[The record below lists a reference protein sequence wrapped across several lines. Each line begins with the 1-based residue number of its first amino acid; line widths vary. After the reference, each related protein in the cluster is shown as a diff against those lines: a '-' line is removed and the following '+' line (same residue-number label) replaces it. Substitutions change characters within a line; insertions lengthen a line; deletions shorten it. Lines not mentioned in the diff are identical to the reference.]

1 MKNIARLIVAISV
14 FLASA
19 SFISCEDAIITAE
32 KLPAAARAFIEEY
45 FPESAVSYVK
55 KDKELTKTIFEVVL
69 QDGTEMEFDGK
80 GQWDNVDCKNRAVP
94 AALIPT
100 AITEY
105 VNTNFPGQV
114 IVKIDKEF
122 HGYEIELSSDLD
134 LKFDKDGKLIKVDD

>member
-45 FPESAVSYVK
+45 FPETAVSYVK
-55 KDKELTKTIFEVVL
+55 KDKELTKTTYEVVL
-69 QDGTEMEFDGK
+69 QDGTEMEFNGK

-114 IVKIDKEF
+114 IVNIDKEL